1 LNIHSC
7 RIGKRRLDG
16 NKQTASMV
24 TVLAINGVEMPAKAG
39 EAWRFVTG
47 LNERHAFEIGSLDAW
62 LR

>member
-1 LNIHSC
+1 
-7 RIGKRRLDG
+7 
-16 NKQTASMV
+16 MV